1 MSDILKKKVNDAAAR
16 KLYAKIREDHTR
28 EALAGLRWIL
38 IHPQGVPID
47 KITTAEALTV
57 FNYVRVNMPSKLDEA
72 EVLDQI
78 TGERITGR
86 EFLKRHKA
94 GVYT

>member
-1 MSDILKKKVNDAAAR
+1 MSDILKKKVNDAVAR

-38 IHPQGVPID
+38 IHPSGVPID
-47 KITTAEALTV
+47 RITTAEALAT
-57 FNYVRVNMPSKLDEA
+57 FGYVRDNVPSKLDEA
-72 EVLDQI
+72 KVLDQI